1 MHLSMHLSN
10 FKLEKQTAGFLW
22 ASEHSLAAN
31 DPQTQAGE
39 LPNQLRVRIQI
50 LWLLRVYV

>member
-50 LWLLRVYV
+50 L